1 MWGGIPNVQGLSI
14 VLLGASYFR
23 GGFILASTIA
33 RKPGLSSVVIPTG
46 RIIQCS
52 SCVLYDEVV
61 AILTMSWHE
70 PALVISVEQ
79 VQKCCLTKHTHLLLF
94 AGKP

>member
-1 MWGGIPNVQGLSI
+1 MSRVCRLYCLAPHI
-14 VLLGASYFR
+14 LG
-23 GGFILASTIA
+23 GGFILANTIA
-33 RKPGLSSVVIPTG
+33 RKPGLSSVVIPAG

-52 SCVLYDEVV
+52 SSVLCDQVV